1 MGLFLCHQRR
11 SLQSPYKSIRF
22 ASILLIPRITPS
34 VKSSAISIFT
44 SRNIPS
50 RMKFSVSLSLNL
62 QILHSIES
70 IKRAYYR
77 AQLSSPEFLPFLSFD
92 PSAFPTPTPPRFHV
106 STFPRRRNV
115 PRGVRRVLRR
125 AAFAS
130 SLLSPALRPSPARFP
145 AFPRGILVRA
155 PAPRFHAFPVSLRSR
170 GFRAAEAGKR
180 AMESIVDG
188 IAWNRRNRAGLNR
201 GNRGT

>member
-70 IKRAYYR
+70 IKRFKRFGRLGERQRGQHGR
-77 AQLSSPEFLPFLSFD
+77 A
-92 PSAFPTPTPPRFHV
+92 
-106 STFPRRRNV
+106 V
-115 PRGVRRVLRR
+115 PKEPARGEMERR
-125 AAFAS
+125 APERLCQAHSRAYS
-130 SLLSPALRPSPARFP
+130 HPAR
-145 AFPRGILVRA
+145 LN
-155 PAPRFHAFPVSLRSR
+155 RSHGTAHSR
-170 GFRAAEAGKR
+170 LNPTERLG
-180 AMESIVDG
+180 
-188 IAWNRRNRAGLNR
+188 NRRPRR
-201 GNRGT
+201 GNRVRYQLHAPGAL